1 MKKDQGNM
9 MSIFPAIFTIIA
21 VAIMLVFY
29 VGWMANVTKKDEVR
43 QIGREYIL
51 AMEHGFPPISGIGF
65 GIDVFIY
72 HLLDCENI
80 RDTILFPI
88 TKPLD
93 NEKEENED

>member
-1 MKKDQGNM
+1 MLYFKKRNFEEQAKAKLQGDAEAM
-9 MSIFPAIFTIIA
+9 D
-21 VAIMLVFY
+21 Y
-29 VGWMANVTKKDEVR
+29 DK
-43 QIGREYIL
+43 EYIL

-93 NEKEENED
+93 KEEKEQNED

>member
-1 MKKDQGNM
+1 LVNPIQQKRNFEEQAKAKQQGDAEAM
-9 MSIFPAIFTIIA
+9 D
-21 VAIMLVFY
+21 Y
-29 VGWMANVTKKDEVR
+29 DK
-43 QIGREYIL
+43 EYIL

-72 HLLDCENI
+72 HLMDCENI

-93 NEKEENED
+93 SETEKSEDNE